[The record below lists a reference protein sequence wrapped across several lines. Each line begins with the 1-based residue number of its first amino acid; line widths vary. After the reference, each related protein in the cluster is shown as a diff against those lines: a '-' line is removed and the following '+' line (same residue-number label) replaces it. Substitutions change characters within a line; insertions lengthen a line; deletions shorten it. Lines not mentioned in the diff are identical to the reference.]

1 MGRIVPMKTIEV
13 PIGEA
18 RSDLC
23 SLIKQLESGDV
34 RICLTS
40 HGKPKALLIP
50 FPTKAVPWRADPPDD
65 PKLYGDLQ
73 TPVLEEW
80 E

>member
-1 MGRIVPMKTIEV
+1 MGRLMPMKIIAV
-13 PIGEA
+13 PIAEA

-23 SLIKQLESGDV
+23 SLIKQVESGNV

-50 FPTKAVPWRADPPDD
+50 CPTHAMPWRADQPDD
-65 PKLYGDLQ
+65 PTRYGDLQ
-73 TPVLEEW
+73 APVLEEW